1 MGQEDGVMA
10 KHLRFHLVYD
20 GPALAG
26 HRMDVRDLAPALLA
40 MNSLF
45 ERANSIINGE
55 QQAQVSLNVHASFK
69 SGSFGIDLEL
79 AQSLWQRVLDFA
91 NSHHITG
98 ILQIAGLLGIGH
110 ATSKG
115 VIQVIAWLRGRG
127 IKKIE
132 PIENGGLRLFVDDE
146 YMDVEEQTLNLIKDY
161 KIRHALEGI
170 VFDPLRK
177 QGIESVSIVDIEA
190 EKVLVSIDRDQA
202 HYFKA
207 PAVEEETLETEDYI
221 DTLQV
226 LTLAF
231 QDGNKWRFTEGGG
244 NAWYA
249 VVRDDTFLS
258 RVQFNQEHFAKDDI
272 IKARIRRTQRLGK
285 DGLKADYEIL
295 EVLEHR
301 RAAPHVQLR
310 LGLETDSSAS
320 SIPDSGKQ
328 NPRLLTNVPP

>member
-1 MGQEDGVMA
+1 MKQEDGAMA
-10 KHLRFHLVYD
+10 KHVRFHLVYD

-45 ERANSIINGE
+45 ERANFIINGE
-55 QQAQVSLNVHASFK
+55 QAQVSLNVHASFK

-79 AQSLWQRVLDFA
+79 AQSLWQRVMDFA
-91 NSHHITG
+91 NSQHITG
-98 ILQIAGLLGIGH
+98 ILQIAGILGLGYS
-110 ATSKG
+110 ASKG
-115 VIQVIAWLRGRG
+115 VIQVISWLRGRG
-127 IKKIE
+127 IRKIE
-132 PIENGGLRLFVDDE
+132 PIENGRLRLFVDDE
-146 YMDVEEQTLNLIKDY
+146 YMDVGEQILNLIRDY

-177 QGIESVSIVDIEA
+177 QGIENVSVVDSEA
-190 EKVLVSIDRDQA
+190 EKVFVSIDREHA

-207 PAVEEETLETEDYI
+207 PDIEEEILETEDYI

-249 VVRDDTFLS
+249 VVRDGTFLS
-258 RVQFNQEHFAKDDI
+258 RVQLNQEHFAKDDI

-301 RAAPHVQLR
+301 RASPHVQLR
-310 LGLETDSSAS
+310 FSLETDSNTSN
-320 SIPDSGKQ
+320 IPDKG
-328 NPRLLTNVPP
+328 

>member
-1 MGQEDGVMA
+1 MA
-10 KHLRFHLVYD
+10 
-20 GPALAG
+20 
-26 HRMDVRDLAPALLA
+26 
-40 MNSLF
+40 
-45 ERANSIINGE
+45 
-55 QQAQVSLNVHASFK
+55 
-69 SGSFGIDLEL
+69 EL
-79 AQSLWQRVLDFA
+79 AKKDEP
-91 NSHHITG
+91 
-98 ILQIAGLLGIGH
+98 
-110 ATSKG
+110 
-115 VIQVIAWLRGRG
+115 VIREEWLRGRG
-127 IKKIE
+127 IRKIE
-132 PIENGGLRLFVDDE
+132 PIENGRLRLFVDNE
-146 YMDVEEQTLNLIKDY
+146 HMDVEEQTLNLIRDY

-177 QGIESVSIVDIEA
+177 QGIESVSIVDSEA

-207 PAVEEETLETEDYI
+207 PAIEEEALETEEYI

-310 LGLETDSSAS
+310 LGLETDRRIS
-320 SIPDSGKQ
+320 SILDSGRHI
-328 NPRLLTNVPP
+328 PHSIPHLPP